1 MRREFHQDLNIW
13 FRQENR
19 KPLILRGARQVGK
32 TTSVRIFAREQ
43 GLTLIEVNMEDPQLF
58 ISLIKNNNPIEIFEI
73 LALERNI
80 SLLHPDKMVIFFD
93 EAQECPAIIPFL
105 RYCFE
110 RAKEFAV
117 ICAGSLLEFTL
128 AEASSS
134 FPVGR
139 VEYLYLGPMTFE
151 EYLLANSKQ
160 KLLEQILS
168 TDFDNIITSPIHD
181 LLDIQFREYLLCG
194 GMPEAVKIKSEKGSL
209 VMLEKVKSSILESY
223 YSDFPKYKK
232 YTHLRPD
239 IDTLQS
245 IFEKLPMQIGNKIK
259 YVKLVENT
267 KAEKVKRGI
276 SFLEKALIASLSYHT
291 SASKPPLK
299 ALKNEKWFKLFFLDV
314 GLVQSQLGLS
324 IENIKSQPEI
334 NHIAKGALAEQFI
347 AQHLLQYRPSFLKP
361 ELFHWSRNTKG
372 SEAEVDFMIEFDGQ
386 IIPIEVKAGTSRTM
400 RSLIMLQKEKKFPL
414 AVRFYSGLPKIET
427 LSLTEVDDFFEYQLL
442 SLPHYLVGQ
451 LSRIFT
457 ILTKPNYPNA
467 V

>member
-1 MRREFHQDLNIW
+1 MHREFHRDLNIW
-13 FRQENR
+13 FQQENR

-43 GLTLIEVNMEDPQLF
+43 KLTLIEVNMEDPQPF

-80 SLLHPDKMVIFFD
+80 DQLQPNKTVIFFD
-93 EAQECPAIIPFL
+93 EVQECPAIIPFL

-110 RAKEFAV
+110 RAKEFSV

-128 AEASSS
+128 AEVHSS

-160 KLLEQILS
+160 KLLEQVLLTS
-168 TDFDNIITSPIHD
+168 LDNIITSPIHE
-181 LLDIQFREYLLCG
+181 LLDTQFREYLLCG
-194 GMPEAVKIKSEKGSL
+194 GMPEAVKIKAEKGSL
-209 VMLEKVKSSILESY
+209 VMLEKAKSSILESY

-245 IFEKLPMQIGNKIK
+245 IFEKIPAQIGNKIK
-259 YVKLVENT
+259 YVKLAENT
-267 KAEKVKRGI
+267 KAEKVKKSI
-276 SFLEKALIASLSYHT
+276 SFLEKALITSSSYHT
-291 SASKPPLK
+291 SASKPPLR

-314 GLVQSQLGLS
+314 GLVQSQLGVS
-324 IENIKSQPEI
+324 IESIKSQPDI

-347 AQHLLQYRPSFLKP
+347 AQHLLQYRPAFLKP

-372 SEAEVDFMIEFDGQ
+372 SEAEVDFMIEFNGQ
-386 IIPIEVKAGTSRTM
+386 IIPVEVKAGTSRTM
-400 RSLIMLQKEKKFPL
+400 RSLIMLQKEKHFPL

-427 LSLTEVDDFFEYQLL
+427 LSLIENNKVFHYQLL

-451 LSRIFT
+451 LSRF
-457 ILTKPNYPNA
+457 LA
-467 V
+467 MFE